1 MISLCACVGSCND
14 PNRSVDVSFRVCQFP
29 WPANGSDTVSVYA
42 YTNVTCGCSRGEITI
57 QVHLPSMKSEKIAD
71 YSTLDSTPDPE
82 LLNAS
87 HCAMET
93 NGRNPH
99 SYCIKFTDLSMA
111 EELNGSS
118 LVSQVTKA
126 VEVTSSQS
134 CLKII
139 FQGMLN
145 PMFTLCYLASSLIL
159 YACVCV
165 FHPQLQC

>member
-42 YTNVTCGCSRGEITI
+42 YTNVTCGCVRGEITI
-57 QVHLPSMKSEKIAD
+57 HVRQLPNGETAD
-71 YSTLDSTPDPE
+71 YRELKATPDPE

-87 HCAMET
+87 RCARET
-93 NGRNPH
+93 NGSNPH

-118 LVSQVTKA
+118 LVSEVTKA
-126 VEVTSSQS
+126 LEVKSSQS
-134 CLKII
+134 CLNII
-139 FQGMLN
+139 IPGMPN
-145 PMFTLCYLASSLIL
+145 HPIYTLLL
-159 YACVCV
+159 YIKV
-165 FHPQLQC
+165 P